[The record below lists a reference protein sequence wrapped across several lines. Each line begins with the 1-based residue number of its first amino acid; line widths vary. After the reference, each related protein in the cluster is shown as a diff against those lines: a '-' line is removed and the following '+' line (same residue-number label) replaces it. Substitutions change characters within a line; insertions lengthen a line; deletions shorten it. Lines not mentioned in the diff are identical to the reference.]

1 MNEKIHAFWIKYKS
15 NPGWYWLIAIIF
27 LFPILPEYISPF
39 ILFTGFIIF
48 KRQWTKEGR
57 KAKVGTL
64 GKLEI
69 AFMSLAIISA
79 AWSDSKLDTL
89 GSAGLWWGMFLIQVM
104 IYNLVKTRE
113 RIDKVLRTITLSAA
127 ANGIVGTI
135 QILSYML
142 YDLGYISEK
151 FVFTTPFY
159 KNLDYAV
166 YSWLPFSI
174 NTNTFDDRAS
184 GFYSN
189 PNLLCTSML
198 VAYPISIYLF
208 LNAKNKKEKFFY
220 FITNLLIS
228 AGISSTLTRAGCV
241 IALLGWVF
249 MFIILAKRHAKEL
262 LTIFIPT
269 VAIII
274 PSILTRYGL
283 IFSSKS
289 VDTNATAN
297 TNNIVSHYIA
307 NYTNTENFITAKRS
321 TDAHFE
327 IWQSV
332 WDYITNHIGV
342 FIGGLGFGCESTG
355 AFLLENYDLNKP
367 HAHNFV
373 FEIWAELGITG
384 LLLLAAIILCTFGK
398 LIEINANNGKKFDL
412 VFCVFTSLMLFLLFG
427 LSDYVFNSPKQ
438 IILFMIIIGLTQAI
452 SQCYDKTLIKTTD
465 DLVKATSKTFKEI
478 IKLKK

>member
-1 MNEKIHAFWIKYKS
+1 
-15 NPGWYWLIAIIF
+15 
-27 LFPILPEYISPF
+27 
-39 ILFTGFIIF
+39 
-48 KRQWTKEGR
+48 
-57 KAKVGTL
+57 
-64 GKLEI
+64 
-69 AFMSLAIISA
+69 
-79 AWSDSKLDTL
+79 
-89 GSAGLWWGMFLIQVM
+89 
-104 IYNLVKTRE
+104 
-113 RIDKVLRTITLSAA
+113 
-127 ANGIVGTI
+127 
-135 QILSYML
+135 YML
-142 YDLGYISEK
+142 YNLGYISEK
-151 FVFTTPFY
+151 FVFITPFY
-159 KNLDYAV
+159 KNLDYAI

-208 LNAKNKKEKFFY
+208 LNGKNKKEKLFY
-220 FITNLLIS
+220 FAANLLIS

-249 MFIILAKRHAKEL
+249 MFIVLAKRHAKEL

-269 VAIII
+269 VAVIV

-289 VDTNATAN
+289 VASDTAAK
-297 TNNIVSHYIA
+297 TNNIVSNYIA
-307 NYTNTENFITAKRS
+307 NYTSTENFITAKRS
-321 TDAHFE
+321 TVAHLE

-332 WDYITNHIGV
+332 WDYISSHFNV

-355 AFLLENYDLNKP
+355 AFLYETYNLNKP

-373 FEIWAELGITG
+373 FEIWAELGIIG
-384 LLLLAAIILCTFGK
+384 ILLLFAIILCTFGK

-438 IILFMIIIGLTQAI
+438 IILFMIILGLTQAI
-452 SQCYDKTLIKTTD
+452 SQCYEKTLIKSTD
-465 DLVKATSKTFKEI
+465 DFVKATSKTFKEI
-478 IKLKK
+478 TKLKK